1 MCHLALDNTQQTGT
15 KLSTAALQ
23 LVMLIG
29 GLIGVVVGAK
39 VFLNGAVGAAHRF
52 GIPEF
57 IVGSIIVA
65 IGTSAPE
72 LAINIAASLQSAGDV
87 IASNIVG
94 SNIVNLG
101 LGIGLAGFLV
111 KFKCPRKVYVKAAII
126 GLVGTVFLL
135 VVTLTSGPSP
145 EVAVF
150 TRAVAVLLFTGF
162 VCFTIWSLRNSDE
175 ADEDEI
181 SDASQSMLIIV
192 PCLIVGAAAMSFFAN
207 VTVTNAVGVATA
219 LGIPDVV
226 IGATIIAAGGSLPEV
241 ISCIEAARMKRS
253 NIVIGNIVGSQI
265 FNIFGILGVS
275 GLVASFEYSRSIA
288 VDVSFLLI
296 MTLIWLASFKFDAVR
311 RVVGPVL
318 LGTYLL
324 YAVYLVRLAL
334 AV

>member
-1 MCHLALDNTQQTGT
+1 MNFYNAQKTGMT
-15 KLSTAALQ
+15 LSTATLQ
-23 LVMLIG
+23 LVMLFG
-29 GLIGVVVGAK
+29 GLVGVVVCAK

-72 LAINIAASLQSAGDV
+72 LAINVAASLQSAGDV

-101 LGIGLAGFLV
+101 LGIGIAGLLV
-111 KFKCPRKVYVKAAII
+111 SYNCPSKAYVKAAVI

-135 VVTLTSGPSP
+135 IVTLTSGPSP
-145 EVAVF
+145 EVAMF
-150 TRAVAVLLFTGF
+150 TRTIAMILFTGF
-162 VCFTIWSLRNSDE
+162 VCFTIWSLRN
-175 ADEDEI
+175 ADHEDDGDDDM
-181 SDASQSMLIIV
+181 SGVSKSMMVIV
-192 PCLIVGAAAMSFFAN
+192 PCLIVGAVGMSFFAD

-265 FNIFGILGVS
+265 FNIFGILGIS
-275 GLVASFEYSRSIA
+275 GLVGAFDYSRGIA
-288 VDVSFLLI
+288 VDVGFLLV
-296 MTLIWLASFKFDAVR
+296 MTLIWLASFKFAAIR

-334 AV
+334 AG

>member
-1 MCHLALDNTQQTGT
+1 
-15 KLSTAALQ
+15 
-23 LVMLIG
+23 MLIG
-29 GLIGVVVGAK
+29 GLVGVVVGAK

-72 LAINIAASLQSAGDV
+72 LAINVAASLQSAGDV

-111 KFKCPRKVYVKAAII
+111 KYQSPKKVYIKATVI
-126 GLVGTVFLL
+126 GLIGTLFLL

-145 EVAVF
+145 AIAQF
-150 TRAVAVLLFTGF
+150 TRTIAVLLFTGF
-162 VCFTIWSLRNSDE
+162 VCFTIWSLRNTDE
-175 ADEDEI
+175 ADEDEM
-181 SDASQSMLIIV
+181 SDVSQSILVIL

-265 FNIFGILGVS
+265 FNIFGILGFS
-275 GLVASFEYSRSIA
+275 GIVASFEYSRSIA
-288 VDVSFLLI
+288 IDVTFLVM
-296 MTLIWLASFKFDAVR
+296 MTLIWLASFFVAPIR

-324 YAVYLVRLAL
+324 YAAYLVRLAL
-334 AV
+334 VG

>member
-1 MCHLALDNTQQTGT
+1 
-15 KLSTAALQ
+15 
-23 LVMLIG
+23 MLLG
-29 GLIGVVVGAK
+29 GLVGVVVGAK

-57 IVGSIIVA
+57 IVGSIILA

-101 LGIGLAGFLV
+101 LGIGLAGFMV
-111 KFKCPRKVYVKAAII
+111 KYNCPRKVYIKAAVI
-126 GLVGTVFLL
+126 GLIGTVFLL
-135 VVTLTSGPSP
+135 IITLTSGPSP

-150 TRAVAVLLFTGF
+150 TRAIAVMLFTGF

-175 ADEDEI
+175 QDEEEMT
-181 SDASQSMLIIV
+181 DASQSLSVIV
-192 PCLIVGAAAMSFFAN
+192 SCLIVGAAAMSFFAN
-207 VTVTNAVGVATA
+207 LTVTNAVGVATA

-241 ISCIEAARMKRS
+241 ISCIEAARIKRS

-265 FNIFGILGVS
+265 FNIFGILGIS
-275 GLVASFEYSRSIA
+275 GFVASFEYSRSIA
-288 VDVSFLLI
+288 VDVSFLLV
-296 MTLIWLASFKFDAVR
+296 MSLIWLASFKFAPVR

-334 AV
+334 AG

>member
-1 MCHLALDNTQQTGT
+1 
-15 KLSTAALQ
+15 
-23 LVMLIG
+23 MLFG
-29 GLIGVVVGAK
+29 GLIGVVVCAK
-39 VFLNGAVGAAHRF
+39 VFLKGAVGAAQRF

-72 LAINIAASLQSAGDV
+72 LAINVAASLQSAGDV

-101 LGIGLAGFLV
+101 LGIGLAGLLV
-111 KFKCPRKVYVKAAII
+111 KYQSISKTYVIAAVV
-126 GLVGTVFLL
+126 GLLGTVFLL
-135 VVTLTSGPSP
+135 VVTLMSGPSP
-145 EVAVF
+145 EMASF
-150 TRAVAVLLFTGF
+150 TRMIAMILFAGF
-162 VCFTIWSLRNSDE
+162 MGFTMWSLCMTDDGSCDE
-175 ADEDEI
+175 EDI
-181 SDASQSMLIIV
+181 PDVNHAMYVIL
-192 PCLIVGAAAMSFFAN
+192 PCLIVGAVGMSFFAD

-275 GLVASFEYSRSIA
+275 GLVGSFTYSRGIA
-288 VDVSFLLI
+288 VDVSFLLV
-296 MTLIWLASFKFDAVR
+296 MTFIWLASFKFAAIR

-318 LGTYLL
+318 LGTYAL
-324 YAVYLVRLAL
+324 YAIYLVRLAL
-334 AV
+334 VG

>member
-1 MCHLALDNTQQTGT
+1 MSIVT
-15 KLSTAALQ
+15 LQ
-23 LVMLIG
+23 FVMLLG
-29 GLIGVVVGAK
+29 GLIGVVVCAK
-39 VFLNGAVGAAHRF
+39 FFLNGAVGAAQRF

-72 LAINIAASLQSAGDV
+72 LAINVAASLKSAGDV

-111 KFKCPRKVYVKAAII
+111 KYQPPSKAYVIAAVI
-126 GLVGTVFLL
+126 GLLGTIFLL

-145 EVAVF
+145 EVAAFNRTIAMILFAGFLGF
-150 TRAVAVLLFTGF
+150 TM
-162 VCFTIWSLRNSDE
+162 WSLCTTDDE
-175 ADEDEI
+175 TCEVEDEDVP
-181 SDASQSMLIIV
+181 SVSHSMHVII
-192 PCLIVGAAAMSFFAN
+192 PCLIGGALGMSFFAD

-253 NIVIGNIVGSQI
+253 KIVIGNIVGSQI

-275 GLVASFEYSRSIA
+275 GLVGSFTYSRGIA
-288 VDVSFLLI
+288 IDLSFLLV
-296 MTLIWLASFKFDAVR
+296 MTLIWLASFKFAAIR

-324 YAVYLVRLAL
+324 YAAYLIRLAL
-334 AV
+334 VS

>member
-1 MCHLALDNTQQTGT
+1 M
-15 KLSTAALQ
+15 STATLQ
-23 LVMLIG
+23 LVMLLG
-29 GLIGVVVGAK
+29 GLVGVVVGAK

-101 LGIGLAGFLV
+101 LGIGLAGFMV
-111 KFKCPRKVYVKAAII
+111 KYNCPRKVYIKAAVI
-126 GLVGTVFLL
+126 GLIGTVFLL
-135 VVTLTSGPSP
+135 IITLTSGPSP

-150 TRAVAVLLFTGF
+150 TRAIAVMLFTGF

-175 ADEDEI
+175 QDEEEMT
-181 SDASQSMLIIV
+181 DASQSLSVIV
-192 PCLIVGAAAMSFFAN
+192 SCLIVGAAAMSFFAN
-207 VTVTNAVGVATA
+207 LTVTNAVGVATA

-241 ISCIEAARMKRS
+241 ISCIEAARIKRS

-265 FNIFGILGVS
+265 FNIFGILGIS
-275 GLVASFEYSRSIA
+275 GFVASFEYSRSIA
-288 VDVSFLLI
+288 VDVSFLLV
-296 MTLIWLASFKFDAVR
+296 MTLIWLASFKFAPVR

-334 AV
+334 AG